1 MYHEAMNTT
10 DTIIIRATPELR
22 QALRQQANI
31 VDKGDTAAAIA
42 AARIL
47 GTHGAVRGCTMGSK
61 EMKDGDD
68 ACVAWFAGQ
77 FLDIVESEAW
87 FAVNSWLNCVDRFC
101 PERAPS

>member
-22 QALRQQANI
+22 RVLREQAVILE
-31 VDKGDTAAAIA
+31 KGDTVHAKAAAE
-42 AARIL
+42 IL
-47 GTHGAVRGCTMGSK
+47 RANGAVSRCNMGSK
-61 EMKDGDD
+61 EMSEGDD

-77 FLDIVESEAW
+77 FLEIVEENAW

-101 PERAPS
+101 PEKAP